1 MLRAWCAVFEIT
13 IQGVTSAAN
22 SPVSFH
28 KPKFPSITNT
38 GLQMKTIEDWTSENT
53 DKHVELRKRLFVKC
67 AIAIIRVQMNV
78 VWPVW
83 TSSMLLKMHGCFI
96 HRITLQKLYTDR
108 SITES
113 SKALQ

>member
-22 SPVSFH
+22 SPVPFH

-38 GLQMKTIEDWTSENT
+38 GLQMKTIEDWTSEST

-67 AIAIIRVQMNV
+67 AIAIIRVEGIDECCAAG
-78 VWPVW
+78 PD
-83 TSSMLLKMHGCFI
+83 L
-96 HRITLQKLYTDR
+96 
-108 SITES
+108 
-113 SKALQ
+113 